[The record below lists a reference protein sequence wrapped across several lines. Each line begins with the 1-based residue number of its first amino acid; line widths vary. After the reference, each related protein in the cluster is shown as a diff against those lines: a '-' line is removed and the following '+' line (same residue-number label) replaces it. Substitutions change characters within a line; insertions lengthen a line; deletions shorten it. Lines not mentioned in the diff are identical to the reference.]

1 MSAAGTDEQNAQS
14 DHDRLLELKTR
25 FEEHRTTTESQ
36 IARLN
41 ELLLVKAR
49 FEEYRTAMDARLE
62 KLNELRGQVETD
74 RLLYL
79 RADVFDVRHQEILK
93 HSQEMAV
100 RLDNYLRAD
109 VFNVRLEEVL
119 KRAEELGARVLDLE
133 RWESR
138 LLGISGT
145 LITVALVIG
154 ALVGRFR
161 W

>member
-1 MSAAGTDEQNAQS
+1 MSTAESDEHNAQP

-25 FEEHRTTTESQ
+25 FEEHRTATESQ

-41 ELLLVKAR
+41 ELLMMKAH

-79 RADVFDVRHQEILK
+79 RTDVFDVRYQEIAK
-93 HSQEMAV
+93 QSQDVGV

-109 VFNVRLEEVL
+109 VFNVRHDEVV
-119 KRAEELGARVLDLE
+119 KRAEELDARVLDLE
-133 RWESR
+133 KWESR

-154 ALVGRFR
+154 ALIGHLK